1 MKWRATGQSWFL
13 IPEDSSVHTAA
24 GVKVQYSKV
33 LLSGGE
39 HTVGIYFHF
48 LQEKVFF
55 LVQIRASGS
64 KSPKHTGRVLSLV
77 VTRNGVDQITTTSK
91 NKLRKKFTC
100 FF

>member
-55 LVQIRASGS
+55 SRTDQSVWIKEPQTHGPGFIF
-64 KSPKHTGRVLSLV
+64 GR
-77 VTRNGVDQITTTSK
+77 DQE
-91 NKLRKKFTC
+91 RC
-100 FF
+100 